1 MYVYWNNNPSGIHI
15 GDCAVRAISEAL
27 NQPWERT
34 YIDLCVEGFMF
45 SDMPN
50 SNAVIDSLLRSKGFT
65 RYGIPDT
72 CPNCYTIANFA
83 NDHPQ
88 GTFIVA
94 TGTHVVCVRGSQILD
109 NWDSS
114 SQVPTYYYSKE

>member
-15 GDCAVRAISEAL
+15 GDCAVRAISTAL
-27 NQPWERT
+27 DQPWERT

-50 SNAVIDSLLRSKGFT
+50 SNAVIDSLLRSKGFK

-72 CPNCYTIANFA
+72 CPNCYTIAQFVE
-83 NDHPQ
+83 DHPQ

-94 TGTHVVCVRGSQILD
+94 TGTHVVCVKDSQIID